1 MYNYFPLPGSEWYG
15 KTLPKAEFINCTCN
29 WGLFRGR
36 NITLR
41 KPIQF
46 MTGVGDIT
54 QRGRILNYDTEPVLN
69 FWEKGSKCDAIEG
82 AWDSS
87 TIPTKITKDME
98 LDIFIALMCRKSLM
112 VYEKVGYM
120 R

>member
-1 MYNYFPLPGSEWYG
+1 
-15 KTLPKAEFINCTCN
+15 
-29 WGLFRGR
+29 
-36 NITLR
+36 
-41 KPIQF
+41 
-46 MTGVGDIT
+46 MTGIGDIT
-54 QRGRILNYDTEPVLN
+54 KRGRILNYDTEPVLN

-112 VYEKVGYM
+112 VYEKVGSLN
-120 R
+120 RLSCLITSNTLIILLIFRTLSKTE